1 MTREEAIKFGNT
13 WLETF
18 GDAKDSNTYN
28 FFKISIKALE
38 KEQKMKLKLNLIYG
52 KRRAMIFLKGDKVL
66 LDPVK
71 EVNLIRNFRKDKN
84 YQYDGEKTYIQF
96 SLKEDKGETT

>member
-1 MTREEAIKFGNT
+1 
-13 WLETF
+13 
-18 GDAKDSNTYN
+18 
-28 FFKISIKALE
+28 
-38 KEQKMKLKLNLIYG
+38 
-52 KRRAMIFLKGDKVL
+52 MIFLKGDKIL